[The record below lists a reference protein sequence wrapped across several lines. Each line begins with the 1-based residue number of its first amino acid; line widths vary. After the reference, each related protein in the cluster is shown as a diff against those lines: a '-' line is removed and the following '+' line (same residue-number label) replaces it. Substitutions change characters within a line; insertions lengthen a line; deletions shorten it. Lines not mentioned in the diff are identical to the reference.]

1 MMIERPSWRQMLQDF
16 RHGEWSCGF
25 EFYKNK
31 PMFSFEV
38 GFYDW
43 YIYAWHIGPFWVCC
57 M

>member
-1 MMIERPSWRQMLQDF
+1 MIERPSWRQMLQDF